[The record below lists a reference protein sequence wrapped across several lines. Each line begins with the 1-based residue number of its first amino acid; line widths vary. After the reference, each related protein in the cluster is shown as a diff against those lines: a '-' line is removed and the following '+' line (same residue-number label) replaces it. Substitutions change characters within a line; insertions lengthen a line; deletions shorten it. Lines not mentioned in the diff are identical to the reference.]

1 MMKMNAARGLLV
13 TAALVTAVVLQASL
27 FARLGLPGATP
38 ALLLVVVLTFAMS
51 AGPAAGALI
60 GFSAGVLVDLAPP
73 SAGSLGQ
80 TAAVYAIAGFFAGFV
95 ELKPGRPDLQ
105 AVGTVAGLSVG
116 VVLAQALLASAIGN
130 PGVTWSI
137 VVVLALSQF
146 LYAIMLSIL
155 VIPLIGML
163 YRGAADDRRLA

>member
-1 MMKMNAARGLLV
+1 MMRMNTSRVLLV
-13 TAALVTAVVLQASL
+13 IAALGTAVVLQASL

-51 AGPAAGALI
+51 AGPAAGAII

-80 TAAVYAIAGFFAGFV
+80 TAAIYAIAGFLAGFI

-105 AVGTVAGLSVG
+105 AVATVSGLSVG
-116 VVLAQALLASAIGN
+116 VVLTQALLASVIGS
-130 PGVTWSI
+130 PEVTWSI
-137 VVVLALSQF
+137 VPLLALTQF
-146 LYAIMLSIL
+146 LYAAALSLL
-155 VIPLIGML
+155 VIPAVGML
-163 YRGAADDRRLA
+163 YRGAAEDGRFA